1 MKVNKDFV
9 ERFEKS
15 LLKEEEEEI
24 KIVLKG
30 QYKKAYDILQ
40 DAENAGLTPIL
51 VGPPGVGKTIL
62 IRYYAQEKKRPFN
75 WQTFDE
81 STKPAHFLGSF
92 DPAITIREGF
102 NINSFAPGPLTL
114 SMLYGGY
121 YLANEINR
129 ATEYTQNSFLEPLE
143 ERTLYIPRLGRIKAE
158 DGFMFIA
165 AMNPAELAG
174 THRISE
180 ALKDRIKVWI
190 DLKYPNKET
199 ELDIIRVNCPNWEI
213 PEDALDK
220 IYDIIKQTRNH
231 PDIEN
236 PASIRTGIALTRLY
250 SEQIKREDPSDKLLN
265 HICKYVIP
273 GSIKTRPGVQIQK
286 VVSSILS
293 STLGFS

>member
-9 ERFEKS
+9 ERFEKN
-15 LLKEEEEEI
+15 LLKEEAEEI

-30 QYKKAYDILQ
+30 QYKKAFDILQ

-158 DGFMFIA
+158 DNFMFIA

-199 ELDIIRVNCPNWEI
+199 ELDIIRVNCPNW
-213 PEDALDK
+213 
-220 IYDIIKQTRNH
+220 
-231 PDIEN
+231 
-236 PASIRTGIALTRLY
+236 
-250 SEQIKREDPSDKLLN
+250 
-265 HICKYVIP
+265 
-273 GSIKTRPGVQIQK
+273 
-286 VVSSILS
+286 
-293 STLGFS
+293 